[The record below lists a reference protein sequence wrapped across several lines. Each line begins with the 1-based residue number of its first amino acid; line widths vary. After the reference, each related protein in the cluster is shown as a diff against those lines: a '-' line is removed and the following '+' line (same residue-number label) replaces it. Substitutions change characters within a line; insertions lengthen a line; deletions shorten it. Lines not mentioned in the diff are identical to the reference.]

1 MKNLRPFLFALTALF
16 MATAAHAQQTNVKA
30 TVPFDFVVGNR
41 AYPAGEYSVKTIG
54 DGEKI
59 LRIDNTQSGKVE
71 MVRSNT
77 CAQLAPSDTTKLVFH
92 RVGDSYF
99 LYQIWSEGNTQGRE
113 FPMSRTEL
121 QISQNREK
129 PELVIVAA
137 NISR

>member
-16 MATAAHAQQTNVKA
+16 MATAAHAQHESVKA

-41 AYPAGEYSVKTIG
+41 AYPAGEYSVKTMGQG
-54 DGEKI
+54 DI
-59 LRIDNTQSGKVE
+59 TLRIDSTQEAKTGIVNSY
-71 MVRSNT
+71 T
-77 CAQLAPSDTTKLVFH
+77 CSQLNPSDKTKLVFH

-99 LYQIWSEGNTQGRE
+99 LYQIWTAGDSEGRE
-113 FPMSRTEL
+113 FPMSRTEIQL
-121 QISQNREK
+121 SQNREK

>member
-1 MKNLRPFLFALTALF
+1 MKNLRSFFLALTALF

-59 LRIDNTQSGKVE
+59 LRIDNAQSGKAE
-71 MVRSNT
+71 MVLSNT
-77 CAQLAPSDTTKLVFH
+77 CAQLKPSDMTELVFH
-92 RVGDSYF
+92 RVGGNYF
-99 LYQIWSEGNTQGRE
+99 LYQIWNAGNTQGRE
-113 FPMSRTEL
+113 FPMSRTEI
-121 QISQNREK
+121 QISQNREN

-137 NISR
+137 NISH

>member
-1 MKNLRPFLFALTALF
+1 
-16 MATAAHAQQTNVKA
+16 
-30 TVPFDFVVGNR
+30 VVGNR

-54 DGEKI
+54 DGAKT
-59 LRIDNTQSGKVE
+59 LRIDNTQSGKAE
-71 MVRSNT
+71 MLRSNT
-77 CAQLAPSDTTKLVFH
+77 CDQLKPLDKTKLVFH

-99 LYQIWSEGNTQGRE
+99 LYQILTEGNSARRE

-121 QISQNREK
+121 QVSQNHEK

>member
-16 MATAAHAQQTNVKA
+16 MAAAAHAQQTNVKA

-41 AYPAGEYSVKTIG
+41 SYPAGEYSVKTIG
-54 DGEKI
+54 EGEKT
-59 LRIDNTQSGKVE
+59 LRIDNTQSGKAE

-77 CAQLAPSDTTKLVFH
+77 CAQLNPSDMTKLVFH
-92 RVGDSYF
+92 RVGDNYF
-99 LYQIWSEGNTQGRE
+99 LYQIWSAGNTQGRE